1 MYMLCPTFFFVI
13 PYHSISLFFIG
24 FFPLSCIFNLCIW
37 MENPPVGSFIVTP
50 HGGNVITT
58 NYLSLIARELF
69 FFFGIVDSVL
79 EKGVMA
85 YRENTKGAM
94 DVL

>member
-1 MYMLCPTFFFVI
+1 
-13 PYHSISLFFIG
+13 
-24 FFPLSCIFNLCIW
+24 

-94 DVL
+94 DVLWSDSSVYNFVVFCLFDFIFYCYAWTW